1 MLGEVARRAGFAE
14 NPSVLRQV
22 TDGRERKLLEQ
33 WWKDEMEKAVEVDES
48 EARAHYEKHPERYKI
63 PEEIIFQE
71 IMVEDKAT
79 AEDLMQQ
86 IRAGAIWPI

>member
-1 MLGEVARRAGFAE
+1 MWRNL
-14 NPSVLRQV
+14 
-22 TDGRERKLLEQ
+22 K
-33 WWKDEMEKAVEVDES
+33 
-48 EARAHYEKHPERYKI
+48 RAHYEEHPERYKI

-86 IRAGAIWPI
+86 IRGMDMSI